1 VLFSSLSFGRGPGEG
16 NSVAAPPI
24 ISSAA
29 SLVLPELII
38 PESYNLPAFLI
49 QPNRSLNI
57 IFIPFFMLTTIQFNG
72 SRASQQAKSKC
83 NDQQGVDA
91 ETCNEKPTAT

>member
-1 VLFSSLSFGRGPGEG
+1 LHLKYLLQHGLF
-16 NSVAAPPI
+16 
-24 ISSAA
+24 
-29 SLVLPELII
+29 VLPELII

-72 SRASQQAKSKC
+72 KPRFAASEIQNVMTNRVLTPKL
-83 NDQQGVDA
+83 V
-91 ETCNEKPTAT
+91 TRKPTAT